1 EGGAGPCGPQ
11 KAQISAEAQSEVPD
25 LTNAELVQ
33 LRVRVIALENL
44 VISLLAE
51 PPDSPARSRGREAAP
66 IQRLSGQELRIALP
80 RKSEPF
86 AGRRVQRRPHC
97 PTSKEPPG
105 APAKGLTKLVSN
117 PT

>member
-1 EGGAGPCGPQ
+1 ALLRGS
-11 KAQISAEAQSEVPD
+11 SAE
-25 LTNAELVQ
+25 NGGG
-33 LRVRVIALENL
+33 RVLIRKKPRFREQDQVADRVLPRATR
-44 VISLLAE
+44 S
-51 PPDSPARSRGREAAP
+51 PDSPARSRGRGAAP

-105 APAKGLTKLVSN
+105 APAKGLTNLVSN